1 MKDETDERLKSI
13 WEEFMMHE
21 IGHLHIANKLLQK
34 FEKRDAEEIIGDTTY
49 DPCTFKSQ
57 KEYVQNI
64 LENEVDKRLDGTD
77 KMSYTTIN
85 KLPDDW
91 ASYDFQETV
100 NADGAPTEQTIILIQ
115 ENIGYDITTADEAL
129 QKKEVKI
136 LEKGL
141 QKIVQAP
148 NTVQPK
154 EYKE

>member
-64 LENEVDKRLDGTD
+64 LENEVDKRLDGTE
-77 KMSYTTIN
+77 K
-85 KLPDDW
+85 W
-91 ASYDFQETV
+91 AIQQLTNFLMTGRAMISQETI
-100 NADGAPTEQTIILIQ
+100 NADGAPTEQ
-115 ENIGYDITTADEAL
+115 NHYPGFR
-129 QKKEVKI
+129 KI
-136 LEKGL
+136 LAM
-141 QKIVQAP
+141 I
-148 NTVQPK
+148 
-154 EYKE
+154 